1 MIISL
6 LRNKSLLISI
16 LTILITVSLQ
26 LIFIRYASYSIEKID
41 YGNFILIQTLLSG
54 LMLLFLQMPIQSFD
68 RFYNQSTNKE
78 SIINEFKTIVLFLS
92 GMSIF
97 TIMLYGIIL
106 EKFSNELLLIVYF
119 LFMLISYFA
128 ITQRIFLL
136 KIERKKYLYFR
147 IFEAL
152 SKFLLPIIFY
162 IYFTSLKSLLLGMTI
177 GYTISLIILSLYTQE
192 YSIKYQINWD
202 NLKKYLIYSYPIFF
216 FSIFNWGI
224 TFSDRYFIEYFLST
238 EDLAIYGLLGMS
250 AAIGQIFGQIYS
262 IYAEPIILKLYET
275 NKEEAYIQL
284 NKYLLILLNIFI
296 VLIIIFLILPKS
308 IYTVL
313 LEPKLVYDSYYFQT
327 MLLLII
333 TIFIGVLHT
342 AHHMYFK
349 LLKKLNILAYIYLIA
364 LFINLFGNLYIL
376 DYGIIAASISTL
388 ISYLVILTCQSI
400 YISSILRKK

>member
-284 NKYLLILLNIFI
+284 NKYLLILLSVFI

>member
-238 EDLAIYGLLGMS
+238 EDLAIYGLLGMA
-250 AAIGQIFGQIYS
+250 AAIRQIFGQIYS
-262 IYAEPIILKLYET
+262 IYVEPIILKLYET

-284 NKYLLILLNIFI
+284 NKYLLILLSVFI